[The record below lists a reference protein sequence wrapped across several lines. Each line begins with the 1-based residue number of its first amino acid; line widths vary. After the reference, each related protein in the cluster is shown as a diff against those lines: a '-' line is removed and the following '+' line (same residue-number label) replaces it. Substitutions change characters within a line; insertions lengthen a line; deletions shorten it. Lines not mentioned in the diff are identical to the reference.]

1 MKFIDNILGRIT
13 TAYSMAMYGTLT
25 DICLPNAVFFRVVDT
40 EILHVFSKSDIEEP
54 NKLNYNYFM
63 KT

>member
-40 EILHVFSKSDIEEP
+40 EILHVFSKSEVE
-54 NKLNYNYFM
+54 L
-63 KT
+63 